1 MTADLIEISIVTSNE
16 AEEAVAALLERV
28 SGLTP
33 VLYTAQDR
41 PATKVTV
48 YLDRKHRWTDAR
60 KNAVLRGL
68 ALLRAEGLDVGP
80 GRLRLRRL
88 RAESW
93 VNAWKRHFRPI
104 EIGQALLLKPSW
116 SRRTPKAAQ
125 AVVTLDPGLSFG
137 TGQHPTTRFC
147 LEQIVACRNLAHPPS
162 LLDAGTG
169 SGILAIAAA
178 KLGYRP
184 ILAFDFDPASI
195 KAARA
200 NARANNVAAR
210 ARFLR
215 GDLRCPPI
223 EPGARFD
230 VVCANLTT
238 DLLMVEAKRIA
249 RWMRPEGRLV
259 LAGILAVEFRDV
271 FKAYER
277 LGLKLVTTRVEREW
291 QCGAF
296 ARTRQRKPL

>member
-1 MTADLIEISIVTSNE
+1 MAADLTEISVVTSVE

-33 VLYTAQDR
+33 VLYTALER

-48 YLDRKHRWTDAR
+48 YLDRRHRWTDTR
-60 KNAVLRGL
+60 KKAWLRGL
-68 ALLRAEGLDVGP
+68 TLLRAEGLDLGP

-88 RAESW
+88 RTESW

-104 EIGQALLLKPSW
+104 EIGEALLLKPSW
-116 SRRTPKAAQ
+116 SRRSPKAAQ

-147 LEQIVACRNLAHPPS
+147 LEQIVACRNLAPPPS

-178 KLGYRP
+178 KLGYGP
-184 ILAFDFDPASI
+184 IVAFDFDPASI

-200 NARANNVAAR
+200 NARANDVAAR

-215 GDLRCPPI
+215 GDLRRPPI
-223 EPGARFD
+223 EPGVRFD

-238 DLLMVEAKRIA
+238 DLLMVEAERIV
-249 RWMRPEGRLV
+249 RWVRPGGRLV
-259 LAGILAVEFRDV
+259 LAGILAVEFRGV
-271 FKAYER
+271 FTAYER
-277 LGLKLVTTRVEREW
+277 LGLRLLTTRVEREW

-296 ARTRQRKPL
+296 VRAREKRPL

>member
-1 MTADLIEISIVTSNE
+1 MAADLIEVSVVTSIE

-28 SGLTP
+28 SGLAP
-33 VLYTAQDR
+33 VLYTARER

-48 YLDRKHRWTDAR
+48 YLDRRHRWTDAR
-60 KNAVLRGL
+60 KKAVLRGL
-68 ALLRAEGLDVGP
+68 TLLRAEGLDVGP

-104 EIGQALLLKPSW
+104 EIGDALLLKPSW
-116 SRRTPKAAQ
+116 SRRSPKAAQ

-147 LEQIVACRNLAHPPS
+147 LEQIVACRNLAPPPS

-184 ILAFDFDPASI
+184 ILAFDCDPASI

-215 GDLRCPPI
+215 GDLWRPPI

-238 DLLMVEAKRIA
+238 DILMVEAKRIVQ
-249 RWMRPEGRLV
+249 WIRPGGRLV

-296 ARTRQRKPL
+296 ARARQRKPL